1 MLYTSVFDNSQ
12 TMSNLQWIVN
22 LKLFSTV
29 FSCAS
34 KVSSLARV
42 FAVGRQPY
50 FLDTRFPQLCLN
62 FIFNLY
68 EIIVGARGLDPVVNV
83 NRSLIKM

>member
-12 TMSNLQWIVN
+12 TISNPKWIVN

-29 FSCAS
+29 FSCTS
-34 KVSSLARV
+34 KVSSPARV
-42 FAVGRQPY
+42 FAVGRQPH

-62 FIFNLY
+62 LIFNLY
-68 EIIVGARGLDPVVNV
+68 EIIVGPRGLDPVVNV

>member
-50 FLDTRFPQLCLN
+50 FLDTRFP
-62 FIFNLY
+62 
-68 EIIVGARGLDPVVNV
+68 
-83 NRSLIKM
+83 